1 MMPRLLELVW
11 QMSLRAGRPTT
22 SSGRLGG
29 GAAQTIDGMLFVGIR
44 PATHRAA

>member
-11 QMSLRAGRPTT
+11 RMSLRAARPAT
-22 SSGRLGG
+22 SYGPRDAVL
-29 GAAQTIDGMLFVGIR
+29 QTIDGMLFVGIR